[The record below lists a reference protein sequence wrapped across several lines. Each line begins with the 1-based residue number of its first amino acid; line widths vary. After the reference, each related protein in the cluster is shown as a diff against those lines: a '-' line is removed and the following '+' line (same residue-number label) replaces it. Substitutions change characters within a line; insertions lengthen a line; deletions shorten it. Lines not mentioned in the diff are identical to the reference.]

1 MVCGSLTKLTYRMSS
16 DPPAKVWPSRGVGMW
31 GSGDV
36 GLELNPELLPHVVH
50 PPLRL
55 LIHHDLP
62 RPLAREPLLLPFPRR
77 VDSHLR
83 AEGET
88 AARVVEHVDRSHG
101 EPHVALGIDVVQ
113 RHPPRL
119 DRKSVV

>member
-1 MVCGSLTKLTYRMSS
+1 MSAYRTSTDS
-16 DPPAKVWPSRGVGMW
+16 PANFWPSRRT
-31 GSGDV
+31 S
-36 GLELNPELLPHVVH
+36 ELDAKLTPHRIH

-55 LIHHDLP
+55 LVHHDLP

-119 DRKSVV
+119 LGVAHVHVLVEDD